1 MNATQER
8 KLPTVNLRTKKQTA
22 FYSKRAEREFDAWTA
37 RIEAENL
44 HVGLMVTAARVITD
58 SRDYVLHTWWEPAVI
73 TELRNFDAVV
83 KFQDG
88 TTQSSGLGL
97 RAFELPAI

>member
-1 MNATQER
+1 MTTTRQLPAM
-8 KLPTVNLRTKKQTA
+8 KL
-22 FYSKRAEREFDAWTA
+22 SKRVHAEFDAWTA

-44 HVGLMVTAARVITD
+44 AVGLMVTATRVITD
-58 SRDYVLHTWWEPAVI
+58 SGDYVKHKWEEPAVI
-73 TELRNFDAVV
+73 TELRNFDALV

-97 RAFELPAI
+97 RAFELPTFDA